1 MNIPF
6 FDYPKLYQ
14 ENADLYL
21 STLDKTL
28 AKGSFIMQSE
38 LEEFETNLAKF
49 LGCKHAIELQMEL
62 QQLRSL

>member
-14 ENADLYL
+14 KNVIFT

-49 LGCKHAIELQMEL
+49 LGCKHAIGVADGTAAI
-62 QQLRSL
+62 RSL